1 MKVLRTQK
9 EAFHYA
15 SILKKEGK
23 TIAFV
28 PTMGA
33 LHDGHLSLL
42 RHAIKSSDII
52 LASIFINP
60 LQFNSQE
67 DFENYPKDFENDLL
81 LLEKAGADAVYL
93 PEVQEIYPEK
103 TELHIH
109 FGPLDQM
116 MEGAT
121 RPGHFSGVGIIL
133 SKLFHTLQPDRV
145 IMGQKDLQ
153 QCAIVDRLIRDLGFP
168 ITLDIAP
175 TVRETDGLAMSSRN
189 RRLSPELRKQ
199 ASVLYRTLTE
209 VKAALLRGENWATA
223 QKNACEKLEAIPN
236 LKVVYLEWVD
246 LPDLQ
251 ATQSLGSAEKQA
263 LCIAAFIGEIRLID
277 NLILIN

>member
-1 MKVLRTQK
+1 MKVLRTRK
-9 EAFHYA
+9 EALHYV

-23 TIAFV
+23 TIGFV

-33 LHDGHLSLL
+33 LHDGHLSLVQ
-42 RHAIKSSDII
+42 HAIKSSDHTI
-52 LASIFINP
+52 ASIFINP
-60 LQFNSQE
+60 LQFNNQK

-81 LLEKAGADAVYL
+81 LLKNAGTHAVYL
-93 PEVQEIYPEK
+93 PDVQDIYPEK
-103 TELHIH
+103 TEMRMH
-109 FGPLDQM
+109 FGPLDQI

-168 ITLDIAP
+168 IALDIAP
-175 TVRETDGLAMSSRN
+175 TVREKDGLAMSSRN
-189 RRLSPELRKQ
+189 RRLTSEQRTQ
-199 ASVLYRTLTE
+199 ASTLYQALST
-209 VKAALLRGENWATA
+209 VAAALKKGENWATA
-223 QKNACEKLEAIPN
+223 QKTAWEKLETTPG

-251 ATQSLGSAEKQA
+251 PTRTLGSAEKQA
-263 LCIAAFIGEIRLID
+263 LCIAAFLGEIRLID
-277 NLILIN
+277 NLIINN